1 MPTNLYLIRKQQL
14 ASVFED
20 TMAQIKQSEEWMIA
34 IDYSIHNQQFIPAS
48 AIISISD
55 VPKADKPA
63 NIIVSQLRSFE
74 AAAQYI
80 GKRTAVLNFASATN
94 PGGGVEK
101 GASAQEECLC
111 RVSTLY
117 PCLADQKMRASF
129 YTPHRKNGNALHND
143 DIIYTPN
150 VLVIKDD
157 DHNPLSEPFSV
168 DIISCAAPNLRE
180 KPNNAYNSGDG
191 NKVQISDNELL
202 ALHEK
207 RARKIF
213 ASAIANGVEVLILG
227 AFGCGAFCNDP
238 YVVARAYKNVLP
250 DFAHYF
256 HTIEFAIYCPPTDSI
271 NYDAFKSTI
280 LS

>member
-20 TMAQIKQSEEWMIA
+20 TMARIKQSLDFTNA
-34 IDYSIHNQQFIPAS
+34 TNFSIHNQQFIPAS

-55 VPKADKPA
+55 VQKADKPA
-63 NIIVSQLRSFE
+63 NIIVSQLSSFE

-129 YTPHRKNGNALHND
+129 YTPHRKNGNTLHND
-143 DIIYTPN
+143 DIIYTPK
-150 VLVIKDD
+150 VLIIKDD
-157 DHNPLSEPFSV
+157 DHNMLATPFLV
-168 DIISCAAPNLRE
+168 DVISCAAPNLRE
-180 KPNNAYNSGDG
+180 RPSNQYNTGDTI
-191 NKVQISDNELL
+191 KVQISDNELF

-213 ASAIANGVEVLILG
+213 SSAIANGVEILILG
-227 AFGCGAFCNDP
+227 AFGCGAFQNNP
-238 YVVARAYKNVLP
+238 HIVAQAYKNVLP

-256 HTIEFAIYCPPTDSI
+256 HTIEFAIFCNAKNIENYQVFLSI
-271 NYDAFKSTI
+271 I
-280 LS
+280 

>member
-1 MPTNLYLIRKQQL
+1 MPTNYYYSRRQQL

-20 TMAQIKQSEEWMIA
+20 TMDRIKQSLDFTNA
-34 IDYSIHNQQFIPAS
+34 TNFSIHNQQFIPES
-48 AIISISD
+48 ATISISD
-55 VPKADKPA
+55 VQKADKPA

-117 PCLADQKMRASF
+117 PCLTDQKMRDSF

-143 DIIYTPN
+143 DIIYTPK
-150 VLVIKDD
+150 VLIIKDD
-157 DHNPLSEPFSV
+157 DHNMLATPFLV
-168 DIISCAAPNLRE
+168 DVISCAAPNLRE

-256 HTIEFAIYCPPTDSI
+256 HTIEFAIFCNAKNIENYQVFLSI
-271 NYDAFKSTI
+271 I
-280 LS
+280 

>member
-20 TMAQIKQSEEWMIA
+20 TMVQIKQSEEWMSA
-34 IDYSIHNQQFIPAS
+34 IDYSIRNQQFIPES
-48 AIISISD
+48 ATISISD
-55 VPKADKPA
+55 VQKADKPA

-129 YTPHRKNGNALHND
+129 YTPHRKNGNTLHND
-143 DIIYTPN
+143 DIIYTPK
-150 VLVIKDD
+150 VLIIKDD
-157 DHNPLSEPFSV
+157 DHNMLATPFLV
-168 DIISCAAPNLRE
+168 DVISCAAPNLRE

-256 HTIEFAIYCPPTDSI
+256 HTIEFAIFCNAKNIENYQVFLSI
-271 NYDAFKSTI
+271 I
-280 LS
+280 

>member
-20 TMAQIKQSEEWMIA
+20 TMAQIKQSEEWMSA
-34 IDYSIHNQQFIPAS
+34 IDYSIHNQQFIPES
-48 AIISISD
+48 AIMSISN

-117 PCLADQKMRASF
+117 PCLVDQKMRASF
-129 YTPHRKNGNALHND
+129 YTPHRKHGNALHND
-143 DIIYTPN
+143 DIIYTPK
-150 VLVIKDD
+150 VLIIKDD
-157 DHNPLSEPFSV
+157 DHNMLAIPFLV
-168 DIISCAAPNLRE
+168 DVISCAAPNLRE

-227 AFGCGAFCNDP
+227 AFGCGAFQNDP
-238 YVVARAYKNVLP
+238 HIVAQAYKNVLP

-256 HTIEFAIYCPPTDSI
+256 HTIEFAIFCNAKNIENYQVFLSI
-271 NYDAFKSTI
+271 I
-280 LS
+280 

>member
-1 MPTNLYLIRKQQL
+1 VQ
-14 ASVFED
+14 
-20 TMAQIKQSEEWMIA
+20 
-34 IDYSIHNQQFIPAS
+34 
-48 AIISISD
+48 
-55 VPKADKPA
+55 KADKPA

-117 PCLADQKMRASF
+117 PCLTDQKMRDSF

-157 DHNPLSEPFSV
+157 DHNLLSEPFSV

-180 KPNNAYNSGDG
+180 RPSNQYNIGDTI
-191 NKVQISDNELL
+191 KVQISDNELL

-213 ASAIANGVEVLILG
+213 SSAIANGVEILILG
-227 AFGCGAFCNDP
+227 AFGCGAFQNDP
-238 YVVARAYKNVLP
+238 HIVAQAYKNVLP

-256 HTIEFAIYCPPTDSI
+256 HTIEFAIFCNAKNIENYQVFLSI
-271 NYDAFKSTI
+271 I
-280 LS
+280 

>member
-1 MPTNLYLIRKQQL
+1 MLTNQYLIRKQQL

-20 TMAQIKQSEEWMIA
+20 TMAQIKQSEEWMSA
-34 IDYSIHNQQFIPAS
+34 IDYSIRNQQFIPES
-48 AIISISD
+48 ATISISD
-55 VPKADKPA
+55 VQKADKPA

-117 PCLADQKMRASF
+117 PCLVDQKMRASF
-129 YTPHRKNGNALHND
+129 YTPHRKNGNTLHND

-157 DHNPLSEPFSV
+157 DHNLLSEPFSV

-180 KPNNAYNSGDG
+180 QPSNQHNTGDTV
-191 NKVQISDNELL
+191 KVQISGDELL

-207 RARKIF
+207 RASKIF
-213 ASAIANGVEVLILG
+213 SSAIANGVEILILG
-227 AFGCGAFCNDP
+227 AFGCGAFQNDP
-238 YVVARAYKNVLP
+238 HIVAQAYKNVLP

-256 HTIEFAIYCPPTDSI
+256 HTIEFAIFCNAKNIENYQVFLSI
-271 NYDAFKSTI
+271 I
-280 LS
+280 

>member
-1 MPTNLYLIRKQQL
+1 MNRK
-14 ASVFED
+14 
-20 TMAQIKQSEEWMIA
+20 K
-34 IDYSIHNQQFIPAS
+34 FIPYYIYICALMAFVS
-48 AIISISD
+48 CNSHPALPEAYSETDKQPVIYPDYTD
-55 VPKADKPA
+55 VTVPY
-63 NIIVSQLRSFE
+63 NI
-74 AAAQYI
+74 AP
-80 GKRTAVLNFASATN
+80 LNFMAEYAEECVAHIQWKDGSAT
-94 PGGGVEK
+94 
-101 GASAQEECLC
+101 
-111 RVSTLY
+111 Y
-117 PCLADQKMRASF
+117 
-129 YTPHRKNGNALHND
+129 
-143 DIIYTPN
+143 
-150 VLVIKDD
+150 
-157 DHNPLSEPFSV
+157 
-168 DIISCAAPNLRE
+168 
-180 KPNNAYNSGDG
+180 GDG

-256 HTIEFAIYCPPTDSI
+256 HTIEFAIYCRPADSI

>member
-1 MPTNLYLIRKQQL
+1 MPTNQYLIRKQQL

-20 TMAQIKQSEEWMIA
+20 TMAQIKQSEEWMSA

-48 AIISISD
+48 AIIFISD

-157 DHNPLSEPFSV
+157 NHNLLSEPFSV

-180 KPNNAYNSGDG
+180 RPFNQYNTGDTI
-191 NKVQISDNELL
+191 KVQISDNELL

-213 ASAIANGVEVLILG
+213 SSAIANGVEILILG
-227 AFGCGAFCNDP
+227 AFGCGAFCNNP
-238 YVVARAYKNVLP
+238 YIVARAYKNVLTK
-250 DFAHYF
+250 F
-256 HTIEFAIYCPPTDSI
+256 
-271 NYDAFKSTI
+271 
-280 LS
+280 

>member
-20 TMAQIKQSEEWMIA
+20 TMAQIKQSEEWMSA
-34 IDYSIHNQQFIPAS
+34 IDYSIHNQQFIPES
-48 AIISISD
+48 AIMSISN

-117 PCLADQKMRASF
+117 PCLADQKMRDSF

-143 DIIYTPN
+143 DIIYTPK
-150 VLVIKDD
+150 VLIIKDD
-157 DHNPLSEPFSV
+157 DHNMLATPFLV
-168 DIISCAAPNLRE
+168 DVISCAAPNLRE

-256 HTIEFAIYCPPTDSI
+256 HTIEFAIFCNAKNIENYQVFLSI
-271 NYDAFKSTI
+271 I
-280 LS
+280 

>member
-20 TMAQIKQSEEWMIA
+20 TMAQIKQSEEWMSA
-34 IDYSIHNQQFIPAS
+34 IDYSIHNQQFIPEP
-48 AIISISD
+48 AIISISN
-55 VPKADKPA
+55 VPKANKPA
-63 NIIVSQLRSFE
+63 NIIVSRLRSFE

-117 PCLADQKMRASF
+117 PCLVDQKMRASF

-143 DIIYTPN
+143 DIIYTPK
-150 VLVIKDD
+150 VLIIKDD
-157 DHNPLSEPFSV
+157 DHNMLATPFLV
-168 DIISCAAPNLRE
+168 DVISCAAPNLRE
-180 KPNNAYNSGDG
+180 RPSNQYNTGDTI
-191 NKVQISDNELL
+191 KVQISDNELL
-202 ALHEK
+202 VLHEK

-213 ASAIANGVEVLILG
+213 SSAIANGVEILILG
-227 AFGCGAFCNDP
+227 AFGCGAFQNDP
-238 YVVARAYKNVLP
+238 HIVAQAYKNVLP
-250 DFAHYF
+250 DYAHYF
-256 HTIEFAIYCPPTDSI
+256 HTIEFAIFCNAKNIENYQVFLSI
-271 NYDAFKSTI
+271 I
-280 LS
+280 